1 MNVLKEKIDLALKY
15 VYNYYLNDDYMYRF
29 FKGISFKDIQHY
41 INTGFKRYISGDTNE
56 AKRYFFKVGDTFYK
70 ENVPFSFFYDSIN
83 KLRYYLSK
91 DETLN
96 CAEYVDK
103 LEDMTY
109 FAENTFS
116 YGYLVNLMKNDKDWI
131 REELRIFKG
140 KGNVSI
146 LSGYVKD
153 HFIWLNKL
161 LEDIKKLR
169 SKPSIELNPNICE
182 FGKKINNGDLD
193 SILTLKYKDIVKR
206 IHDSIHQSAN
216 EIYFFIEKRAFKNLL
231 IEYINLFKNTSRLV
245 STIALVHSVSSEAEA
260 NIDPL
265 THLFNR
271 RAMEI
276 ILTNQYTLSKIT
288 GNDFVIGLADMDDF
302 KKINDTYGHLVGDC
316 VLKEVAVR
324 IKSVLRKS
332 DFVFRYGGEEFLI
345 LLPYTTKR
353 EALKV
358 LEKVRQSII
367 AEPIKCKNNMID
379 ITISIGAASLTE
391 NPEYLEKL
399 IELAD
404 KRLYKAKRTGK
415 NKVVV

>member
-1 MNVLKEKIDLALKY
+1 MNLLEDKIDLALKY

-70 ENVPFSFFYDSIN
+70 ENVPFSFFYDFIN
-83 KLRYYLSK
+83 KVKYYLSK

-103 LEDMTY
+103 LEDVTY

-140 KGNVSI
+140 KGTVSV
-146 LSGYVKD
+146 LNTYVKD

-169 SKPSIELNPNICE
+169 TNSSVELNPNACE
-182 FGKKINNGDLD
+182 FGKKLNSGDLD
-193 SILTLKYKDIVKR
+193 SLLTLKYKDIVKR

-216 EIYFFIEKRAFKNLL
+216 EIYFFIEKRAFKNLV
-231 IEYINLFKNTSRLV
+231 IEYINLFRNTSRLV
-245 STIALVHSVSSEAEA
+245 STIALVHSVSSETEA

-265 THLFNR
+265 TLLFNR
-271 RAMEI
+271 RAMEV
-276 ILTNQYTLSKIT
+276 ILTNQYTLAKIT
-288 GNDFVIGLADMDDF
+288 GNDFVIAVADIDDF

-316 VLKEVAVR
+316 VLKEVAKR
-324 IKSVLRKS
+324 IREVLRKS

-345 LLPYTTKR
+345 LLPYTGKR
-353 EALKV
+353 EAVRV
-358 LEKVRQSII
+358 LEKVRQNVSK
-367 AEPIKCKNNMID
+367 EPINCKNYNLD
-379 ITISIGAASLTE
+379 VSISIGAAALKES
-391 NPEYLEKL
+391 PDYLEKI

-404 KRLYKAKRTGK
+404 KRLYKAKKTGK
-415 NKVVV
+415 NKIVI